1 MIDPIF
7 GRTADELSARRS
19 HHLGAF
25 GEKLRKQR
33 EQRGIELDAISN
45 TTKISTRMLR
55 ALEEERFD
63 QLPGGVFNKGFVRA
77 YARHV
82 GLDEQEAIA
91 DYLAALNGSQ
101 VPPQENLPAPRTPA
115 TNRADSAIATAKI
128 PAQVRPPDRP
138 PEVRPREDRPNE
150 DRPNKDRPPKP
161 RAPKLSAPSE
171 PLATP
176 VERFPKKYPAAALAD
191 DTSQHSTPIPWEKLA
206 VALLLVALVLAFW
219 SYRRHRQQIAAA
231 HPTVAIPQSQAPSA
245 VAAPD
250 HTPSVE
256 QPAGKSSAGTNA
268 ATSQSTNPMSAT
280 TSTPTPPPSSTSTKS
295 TAPNSADDDAD
306 SRLETSASK
315 NAAHA
320 AALKPAPTFT
330 LVIRANET
338 SWISITA
345 DGSPVATETLIAPA
359 GTSVRATHEIV
370 VKTGNAAGLSFALK
384 GKTIPTEGNEGEVK
398 TFTFDSTGLRDSLP
412 AQTPTTNP

>member
-1 MIDPIF
+1 
-7 GRTADELSARRS
+7 
-19 HHLGAF
+19 LGAL

-55 ALEEERFD
+55 ALEEEHFD

-101 VPPQENLPAPRTPA
+101 LPPQEGLPNPRTPA
-115 TNRADSAIATAKI
+115 TNRAESAVATAKI
-128 PAQVRPPDRP
+128 PAQIRPADRS
-138 PEVRPREDRPNE
+138 PEVRPREV
-150 DRPNKDRPPKP
+150 RPPTDRSLEARP
-161 RAPKLSAPSE
+161 PEPHAVSAPSE

-191 DTSQHSTPIPWEKLA
+191 DAGQHSTPIPWEKLA

-231 HPTVAIPQSQAPSA
+231 HPSVAS
-245 VAAPD
+245 VAPD
-250 HTPSVE
+250 HTVSIE
-256 QPAGKSSAGTNA
+256 QPAAKNSAGTNA
-268 ATSQSTNPMSAT
+268 ATTQSP
-280 TSTPTPPPSSTSTKS
+280 TPTSPTTNTPLSSAPSSASAKS
-295 TAPNSADDDAD
+295 TAPNSADED
-306 SRLETSASK
+306 SDSPPETSASK

-320 AALKPAPTFT
+320 AASKPVPTFT
-330 LVIRANET
+330 LVIRATET

-345 DGSPVATETLIAPA
+345 DGNPVATETLIAPA

-370 VKTGNAAGLSFALK
+370 VKTGNAAGLSFSLK
-384 GKTIPTEGNEGEVK
+384 GKAIPTQGNEGEVK
-398 TFTFDSTGLRDSLP
+398 TFTFDSTGLREPPP
-412 AQTPTTNP
+412 AQTPTTNQ

>member
-1 MIDPIF
+1 M
-7 GRTADELSARRS
+7 
-19 HHLGAF
+19 GAF

-55 ALEEERFD
+55 ALEEEHFD

-101 VPPQENLPAPRTPA
+101 VPPQESLPNPRTPV
-115 TNRADSAIATAKI
+115 TNRAESAIATAKTPTRTR
-128 PAQVRPPDRP
+128 PADRPPTDRPSDARPPKVRPPEARPNEARP
-138 PEVRPREDRPNE
+138 PE
-150 DRPNKDRPPKP
+150 P
-161 RAPKLSAPSE
+161 RAVSAPSE

-176 VERFPKKYPAAALAD
+176 VERFPKKYPAAALTD
-191 DTSQHSTPIPWEKLA
+191 DAGQHSNPIPWEKLA

-231 HPTVAIPQSQAPSA
+231 HPSVAS
-245 VAAPD
+245 VAPD
-250 HTPSVE
+250 HTVSIE
-256 QPAGKSSAGTNA
+256 QPAAKNSAGTTA
-268 ATSQSTNPMSAT
+268 STTQSPTPTSPT
-280 TSTPTPPPSSTSTKS
+280 TSTPSPSATSSASTKS
-295 TAPNSADDDAD
+295 TTPNSADEDAD
-306 SRLETSASK
+306 SPPDTSASK
-315 NAAHA
+315 TAAHA
-320 AALKPAPTFT
+320 AASKPLPTFT
-330 LVIRANET
+330 LVIRATET

-345 DGSPVATETLIAPA
+345 DGNPVATETLIAPA
-359 GTSVRATHEIV
+359 GTSVRATKEIV
-370 VKTGNAAGLSFALK
+370 VRTGNAAGLSFSLK
-384 GKTIPTEGNEGEVK
+384 GKTIPTQGNEGEVK

>member
-1 MIDPIF
+1 
-7 GRTADELSARRS
+7 
-19 HHLGAF
+19 LGAF

-55 ALEEERFD
+55 ALEEEHFD

-101 VPPQENLPAPRTPA
+101 VPPQENLPAPRT
-115 TNRADSAIATAKI
+115 NRADSAIATAKI

-138 PEVRPREDRPNE
+138 PEVRPREDRPPKVRPPEARPNE
-150 DRPNKDRPPKP
+150 DRPPEPRTPKV
-161 RAPKLSAPSE
+161 SAPSE
-171 PLATP
+171 PLASP

-191 DTSQHSTPIPWEKLA
+191 DAGQHSNPIPWEKLA

-231 HPTVAIPQSQAPSA
+231 HPSVAS
-245 VAAPD
+245 VAPD
-250 HTPSVE
+250 HTVSIE
-256 QPAGKSSAGTNA
+256 QPAAKNSAGTNA
-268 ATSQSTNPMSAT
+268 PTTQSTTPTSAT
-280 TSTPTPPPSSTSTKS
+280 TSTPSLSSTSPASSKS

-306 SRLETSASK
+306 SPPETSAAK
-315 NAAHA
+315 TAAHA
-320 AALKPAPTFT
+320 AAAKPLPTFT
-330 LVIRANET
+330 LVIRATET

-345 DGSPVATETLIAPA
+345 DGNPVATETLIAPA
-359 GTSVRATHEIV
+359 GTSVRATKEIV
-370 VKTGNAAGLSFALK
+370 VKTGNAAGLTFSLK

-398 TFTFDSTGLRDSLP
+398 TFTFDSTGLREPPP

>member
-1 MIDPIF
+1 
-7 GRTADELSARRS
+7 
-19 HHLGAF
+19 LGAF
-25 GEKLRKQR
+25 GDKLRKQR

-101 VPPQENLPAPRTPA
+101 VPPQENPPSPTA
-115 TNRADSAIATAKI
+115 NRSESAIATVKI
-128 PAQVRPPDRP
+128 PAQIRHADRP
-138 PEVRPREDRPNE
+138 KE
-150 DRPNKDRPPKP
+150 DRPPKVRPSADRPLEAHPPEP
-161 RAPKLSAPSE
+161 RAAKVSAPSE

-191 DTSQHSTPIPWEKLA
+191 DAGQHSTPIPWEKLA

-231 HPTVAIPQSQAPSA
+231 HPSVAS
-245 VAAPD
+245 VAPD
-250 HTPSVE
+250 HTVSIE
-256 QPAGKSSAGTNA
+256 QPAAKNSAGTNA
-268 ATSQSTNPMSAT
+268 ATTQSP
-280 TSTPTPPPSSTSTKS
+280 TPTSPTTNTPLSSAPSSGSAKS
-295 TAPNSADDDAD
+295 TALNSADED
-306 SRLETSASK
+306 SDSPPETSASK
-315 NAAHA
+315 NSAHVAAS
-320 AALKPAPTFT
+320 KPLPTFT
-330 LVIRANET
+330 LVIRATET

-345 DGSPVATETLIAPA
+345 DGNPVATETLIAPA
-359 GTSVRATHEIV
+359 GTSVRATREIV
-370 VKTGNAAGLSFALK
+370 VKTGNAAGLSFSLK
-384 GKTIPTEGNEGEVK
+384 GKTVPTQGNEGEVK
-398 TFTFDSTGLRDSLP
+398 TFTFDPTGLREPLP

>member
-1 MIDPIF
+1 MASAPAFAYDESASRCGWDADP
-7 GRTADELSARRS
+7 ACRS

-55 ALEEERFD
+55 ALEEEHFD

-101 VPPQENLPAPRTPA
+101 VPPQEILPNPRTSA
-115 TNRADSAIATAKI
+115 TNRTEPAIATARI
-128 PAQVRPPDRP
+128 PAQIRPADRSPEVRSREVRPPTDRPLEARP
-138 PEVRPREDRPNE
+138 PE
-150 DRPNKDRPPKP
+150 P
-161 RAPKLSAPSE
+161 RAVSAPSE

-191 DTSQHSTPIPWEKLA
+191 DAGQHSTPIPWEKLA
-206 VALLLVALVLAFW
+206 VALLLVAFVLAFW

-231 HPTVAIPQSQAPSA
+231 HPSVAS
-245 VAAPD
+245 VAPD
-250 HTPSVE
+250 HTVSIE
-256 QPAGKSSAGTNA
+256 QPAAKNSAGTNA
-268 ATSQSTNPMSAT
+268 ATTQSP
-280 TSTPTPPPSSTSTKS
+280 TPTSPTTNTPLSSAPSSASAKS
-295 TAPNSADDDAD
+295 IAPNSADDDAD
-306 SRLETSASK
+306 SPPETSASK
-315 NAAHA
+315 TAAHA
-320 AALKPAPTFT
+320 AAAKSLPTFT
-330 LVIRANET
+330 LVIRATET

-345 DGSPVATETLIAPA
+345 DGNPVATETLIAPA

-370 VKTGNAAGLSFALK
+370 VKTGNAAGLSFSLK
-384 GKTIPTEGNEGEVK
+384 GKTVPTQGNEGEVK
-398 TFTFDSTGLRDSLP
+398 TFTFDSTGLREPPP
-412 AQTPTTNP
+412 AQTPTTNQ

>member
-1 MIDPIF
+1 
-7 GRTADELSARRS
+7 
-19 HHLGAF
+19 LGAF
-25 GEKLRKQR
+25 GDKLRKQR

-55 ALEEERFD
+55 ALEEEHFD

-101 VPPQENLPAPRTPA
+101 VPPQENLPTPA
-115 TNRADSAIATAKI
+115 RNRAESSVATAKI
-128 PAQVRPPDRP
+128 PAQIRPAYRPNDGRPAAVPP
-138 PEVRPREDRPNE
+138 PE
-150 DRPNKDRPPKP
+150 P
-161 RAPKLSAPSE
+161 RAPKVSAPPE

-176 VERFPKKYPAAALAD
+176 VERFPKKYPAAALAED
-191 DTSQHSTPIPWEKLA
+191 ADQHSTPIPWEKLA

-231 HPTVAIPQSQAPSA
+231 HPTVAVPQSPVPSS
-245 VAAPD
+245 VANRD
-250 HTPSVE
+250 HTVSAE
-256 QPAGKSSAGTNA
+256 NPAAKNSAGTNA
-268 ATSQSTNPMSAT
+268 ATAQST
-280 TSTPTPPPSSTSTKS
+280 TPTSPTTDTSVSSSAS
-295 TAPNSADDDAD
+295 SASLGSPALNSADDAD
-306 SRLETSASK
+306 SADTPASTSASQ

-320 AALKPAPTFT
+320 VASKPLPTFT
-330 LVIRANET
+330 LVIRATET

-345 DGSPVATETLIAPA
+345 DGNPVATETLIAPA
-359 GTSVRATHEIV
+359 GTSVRATKEIV
-370 VKTGNAAGLSFALK
+370 VKTGNAAGLTFSLK
-384 GKTIPTEGNEGEVK
+384 GKTIPTQGNEGEVK
-398 TFTFDSTGLRDSLP
+398 TFTFDPTGLREPVP

>member
-1 MIDPIF
+1 M
-7 GRTADELSARRS
+7 
-19 HHLGAF
+19 GAF

-33 EQRGIELDAISN
+33 EQRGIELEAISN

-55 ALEEERFD
+55 ALEEEHFD

-101 VPPQENLPAPRTPA
+101 VPPQENLPNPRPPA
-115 TNRADSAIATAKI
+115 ANRAESAIATAKAPTRTR
-128 PAQVRPPDRP
+128 PADRP
-138 PEVRPREDRPNE
+138 PEVRKAEVRSPEVHPPEPRT
-150 DRPNKDRPPKP
+150 PKV
-161 RAPKLSAPSE
+161 SAPSE

-231 HPTVAIPQSQAPSA
+231 HSTVAFPQSGGPSSA
-245 VAAPD
+245 AAPN
-250 HTPSVE
+250 HTASID
-256 QPAGKSSAGTNA
+256 QPAAKNSGGPGAST
-268 ATSQSTNPMSAT
+268 TQSPTTSAT
-280 TSTPTPPPSSTSTKS
+280 TSAPSPSATSSAPKS
-295 TAPNSADDDAD
+295 SAPNSADDDAD
-306 SRLETSASK
+306 SPDTSASK
-315 NAAHA
+315 SASHA

-345 DGSPVATETLIAPA
+345 DGNPVATETLIAPA

-370 VKTGNAAGLSFALK
+370 VKTGNAAGLSFTLK
-384 GKTIPTEGNEGEVK
+384 GKALPTQGNEGEVK
-398 TFTFDSTGLRDSLP
+398 TFTFDSTGLRASSSP
-412 AQTPTTNP
+412 AQTPSTNP

>member
-1 MIDPIF
+1 MIVPIF
-7 GRTADELSARRS
+7 GRIADTTSARRS

-25 GEKLRKQR
+25 GDKLRKQR

-101 VPPQENLPAPRTPA
+101 VPALENLPNPRIPA
-115 TNRADSAIATAKI
+115 TSRPEPAIAAKI
-128 PAQVRPPDRP
+128 PAQIRRA
-138 PEVRPREDRPNE
+138 DRPNE
-150 DRPNKDRPPKP
+150 ARAPEP
-161 RAPKLSAPSE
+161 RAPKVSAPPE

-176 VERFPKKYPAAALAD
+176 VERFPKKYPAAALTD
-191 DTSQHSTPIPWEKLA
+191 DAGQHSTPIPWEKLA

-231 HPTVAIPQSQAPSA
+231 HPSVAS
-245 VAAPD
+245 VAPD
-250 HTPSVE
+250 HTVSIE
-256 QPAGKSSAGTNA
+256 QPAAKNSAGTNA
-268 ATSQSTNPMSAT
+268 ATTQST
-280 TSTPTPPPSSTSTKS
+280 TPTSPTTNTPLSSAPSSASAKS

-306 SRLETSASK
+306 SPPETSASK
-315 NAAHA
+315 TAAHA
-320 AALKPAPTFT
+320 AASKPLPTFT
-330 LVIRANET
+330 LVIRATET

-345 DGSPVATETLIAPA
+345 DGNPVATETLIAPA

-370 VKTGNAAGLSFALK
+370 VKTGNAAGLSFSLK
-384 GKTIPTEGNEGEVK
+384 GKPIPIQGNEGEVK
-398 TFTFDSTGLRDSLP
+398 TFTFDSTGLREPP
-412 AQTPTTNP
+412 AQTLTTNP